1 MQVIK
6 TRGNL
11 ETLAGEGVARGMY
24 RARDKKTGRVSL
36 WNNTPRGFTLKDC
49 KY

>member
-1 MQVIK
+1 MQVK
-6 TRGNL
+6 QTRGNL
-11 ETLAGEGVARGMY
+11 EILAGEGAARGMY

-36 WNNTPRGFTLKDC
+36 WNNTPHDFTLKDC

>member
-1 MQVIK
+1 MQVIQ

-11 ETLAGEGVARGMY
+11 EILAGENEARGMY
-24 RARDKKTGRVSL
+24 RARNKKTGRVSL
-36 WNNTPRGFTLKDC
+36 WDNTPRGFTLKDC